1 MQSDIS
7 WEHCFDTFMQT
18 HDEAVLVTAYSEL
31 TLIVPLDQIS
41 SVLEGCKQTLDMDTL
56 LDVCG
61 VDYLH
66 FGQEQWV
73 STIAT
78 SEGYSRGPD
87 AFDDQVR
94 LPTGMQRFACVYH
107 LLSKKWKLRLRVKTF
122 LDATLRIPSMVRIWP
137 SANWYE
143 REAYDLFGFV
153 FTGHP
158 ALARILTD
166 YAFIGHPF
174 RKDYPVSGYNEMR
187 YSAQHE
193 RCIYEP
199 TTIEPRTT
207 VPKVIRTYDNRY
219 AKPRGKQER
228 DE

>member
-1 MQSDIS
+1 MTEVRS
-7 WEHCFDTFMQT
+7 WQDKVDALLGAYDQVV
-18 HDEAVLVTAYSEL
+18 AVTAYDEL
-31 TLIVPLDQIS
+31 TLVVPRDQVYALLEDCKE
-41 SVLEGCKQTLDMDTL
+41 VLQMQTL
-56 LDVCG
+56 LDICG

-66 FGQEQWV
+66 YGQEQWM
-73 STIAT
+73 TAPAT
-78 SEGYSRGPD
+78 AEGYSRGPD
-87 AFDDQVR
+87 AFDNQA
-94 LPTGMQRFACVYH
+94 GMPAGLERFACVYH
-107 LLSKKWKLRLRVKTF
+107 LLSTHWKCRMRVNVFLDETLRL
-122 LDATLRIPSMVRIWP
+122 PSVVAIWP

-153 FTGHP
+153 YTGHP

-193 RCIYEP
+193 RCVYEP
-199 TTIEPRTT
+199 TEVEPRTT

-219 AKPRGKQER
+219 ADKPAKDDGHA
-228 DE
+228 